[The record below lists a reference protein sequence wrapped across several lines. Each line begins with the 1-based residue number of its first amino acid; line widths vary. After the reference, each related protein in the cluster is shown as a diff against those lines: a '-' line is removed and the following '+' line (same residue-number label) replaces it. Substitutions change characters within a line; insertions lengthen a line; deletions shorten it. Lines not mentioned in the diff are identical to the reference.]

1 MKLSINKRIN
11 CISVLVCVSVLFS
24 SSLLA
29 KDGLS
34 LSEKADA
41 ADKLSE
47 TLVQEQLQKARDAAG
62 ETLAR
67 ERKIL
72 KKQQNGDWES
82 EQREKA
88 QTQFKE
94 RESREDKYLRQA
106 KEAAAK
112 ERKIPKS

>member
-1 MKLSINKRIN
+1 MAFSISYRMTF
-11 CISVLVCVSVLFS
+11 VSVLISIGVLFS
-24 SSLLA
+24 NSLQA

-34 LSEKADA
+34 LSEKAEA
-41 ADKLSE
+41 ADKLSK
-47 TLVQEQLQKARDAAG
+47 TLEQEQLQKARDAAG

-88 QTQFKE
+88 QKQFNE

-112 ERKIPKS
+112 ERKIPKP

>member
-1 MKLSINKRIN
+1 MEFSISKQIKY
-11 CISVLVCVSVLFS
+11 ISILACVGVLFS
-24 SSLLA
+24 NLLQA

-34 LSEKADA
+34 LSEKAEA
-41 ADKLSE
+41 ADKLSK
-47 TLVQEQLQKARDAAG
+47 TLEQEQLQKARDAAG

-106 KEAAAK
+106 KEAAVK
-112 ERKIPKS
+112 ERKIPKP